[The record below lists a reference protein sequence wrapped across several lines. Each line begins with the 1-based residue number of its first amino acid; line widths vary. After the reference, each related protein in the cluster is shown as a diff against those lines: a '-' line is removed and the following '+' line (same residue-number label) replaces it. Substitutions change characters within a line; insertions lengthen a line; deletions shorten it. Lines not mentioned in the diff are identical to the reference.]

1 MKKYIS
7 WNDIDR
13 LANDLAAQIIL
24 DCKKNGTTPEE
35 TFLCI
40 HAVQRGGYIPGVL
53 LSHKLD
59 IPMAD
64 RLNPYYG
71 KRFLVVDDIADTG
84 GTLSR
89 MKAEIYDNAMIATL
103 HYHKQSKVV
112 PDYWVDEKGD
122 DWIVYPWEQDDSD
135 EIQDYLKETK

>member
-1 MKKYIS
+1 MKTYIN
-7 WNDIDR
+7 WEDIDR
-13 LANDLAAQIIL
+13 MADDLSAQILL

-35 TFLCI
+35 TFECI
-40 HAVQRGGYIPGVL
+40 YALQRGGLIPGVL
-53 LSHKLD
+53 LSHRLN

-84 GTLSR
+84 QTLFRCRADVFKEAS
-89 MKAEIYDNAMIATL
+89 IATI
-103 HYHKQSKVV
+103 HYHKQSIVE
-112 PDYWVDEKGD
+112 PDYWVEEKGD
-122 DWIVYPWEQDDSD
+122 KWIVYPWESDDSE